1 MIKRGQNPPEWED
14 LWAFPGGFVD
24 YGEDPLDGVIR
35 ELMEETGIVGRNPV
49 LFGVLGSP
57 GRGPRK
63 HCVGLFYTVDV
74 DTEMDPLAGDD
85 AVHSEWVRIEDLNG
99 NNVAGDHIEIIE
111 RIRNPA

>member
-1 MIKRGQNPPEWED
+1 MYKRQ
-14 LWAFPGGFVD
+14 
-24 YGEDPLDGVIR
+24 GEDPLDAVIR

-57 GRGPRK
+57 GRDPRK